1 MTQTERRKYLIS
13 ALLNE
18 KPQYREIEIPAGERE
33 QKILLRSLFNVR
45 MPMHVTDEFLFVQDS
60 YLQEEIRK
68 KRITSIENLKPIQ
81 SGIYLWKG
89 DITTLK
95 CDGIVNAANR
105 HMLGCFCPNH
115 GCIDNAIH
123 TFGRRAASCCLC

>member
-45 MPMHVTDEFLFVQDS
+45 MPMHVIDDFYLCRIPTYKKKYGKRNYKYRKFETDSVGNIS
-60 YLQEEIRK
+60 V
-68 KRITSIENLKPIQ
+68 
-81 SGIYLWKG
+81 KG
-89 DITTLK
+89 DITTR
-95 CDGIVNAANR
+95 NA
-105 HMLGCFCPNH
+105 MVL
-115 GCIDNAIH
+115 
-123 TFGRRAASCCLC
+123 

>member
-68 KRITSIENLKPIQ
+68 KGITSIENLKPIQ

-105 HMLGCFCPNH
+105 HMLVR
-115 GCIDNAIH
+115 I
-123 TFGRRAASCCLC
+123 TAALTMQFTLLQACSFVLSVLS

>member
-68 KRITSIENLKPIQ
+68 KGITSIENLKPIQ

-105 HMLGCFCPNH
+105 HMLGCFLSESRLH
-115 GCIDNAIH
+115 
-123 TFGRRAASCCLC
+123 